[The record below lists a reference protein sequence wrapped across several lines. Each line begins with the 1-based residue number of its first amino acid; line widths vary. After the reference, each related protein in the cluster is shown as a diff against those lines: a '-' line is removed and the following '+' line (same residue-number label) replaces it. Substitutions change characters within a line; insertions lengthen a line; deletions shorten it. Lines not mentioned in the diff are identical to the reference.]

1 VSNPQ
6 TALSAILEKREVRL
20 SLKEALLQR
29 LSYSSEKEQR
39 QSEALFN
46 RALHPQCSFDREN
59 QLMLYALAFSANQ
72 GLEFQTSGEI
82 APPFSQALNS
92 YEIEN

>member
-1 VSNPQ
+1 MNK
-6 TALSAILEKREVRL
+6 LS
-20 SLKEALLQR
+20 SG
-29 LSYSSEKEQR
+29 R
-39 QSEALFN
+39 Q
-46 RALHPQCSFDREN
+46 PYREN